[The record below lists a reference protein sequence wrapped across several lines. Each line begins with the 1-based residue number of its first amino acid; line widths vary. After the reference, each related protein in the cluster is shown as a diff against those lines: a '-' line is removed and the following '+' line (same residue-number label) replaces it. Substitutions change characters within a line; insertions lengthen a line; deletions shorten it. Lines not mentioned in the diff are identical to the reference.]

1 MYDEAKSPYERALS
15 AGDREF
21 RELADFAPVMI
32 WRSGMDQ
39 LCDWFNSPWLTYTGR
54 PMIDEVGNGWVDGI
68 HPEDLQ
74 RCLSTYVGAFQAR
87 EPFSMEYRL
96 RRHDGEYRWLLDNG
110 KPFYRDDRFAGY
122 WGSCV
127 DVTAHRD
134 AEHAQ
139 RILVNELSHRVKN
152 TLAVVQAMATQSFDT
167 DRPVAESLET
177 FESRLRALAGAH
189 DLLVIHAWEEVALRG
204 VLEATIAPH
213 DPGHSRIAIDG
224 PPLMLASAPSVAVA
238 MAVHELL
245 TNAAKYGALSTS
257 SGRVDLRWRFDPTS
271 QRLQMTWK
279 ESGGP
284 PVAPPARRGF
294 GIRFIERVLA
304 CQAGGAA
311 TVAFEADGVRCSFET
326 PARSWAHPGE
336 KISYAGV
343 DSLRAQST

>member
-1 MYDEAKSPYERALS
+1 MYDDTKSPYERALS

-32 WRSGMDQ
+32 WRSGIDQ
-39 LCDWFNSPWLTYTGR
+39 MCDWFNSPWLVYTGR
-54 PMIDEVGNGWVDGI
+54 PMIDEVGNGWADGV

-74 RCLSTYVGAFQAR
+74 RCLSTYLGAFKAR

-127 DVTAHRD
+127 DVTAHRE

-139 RILVNELSHRVKN
+139 RILVDELSHRVKN
-152 TLAVVQAMATQSFDT
+152 TLAVVQAMASQSFDT
-167 DRPVAESLET
+167 KRPVAESLDA
-177 FESRLRALAGAH
+177 FERRLQALAGAH
-189 DLLVIHAWEEVALRG
+189 DLLVTHAWKEVTLRG
-204 VLEATIAPH
+204 VLETTIAPH
-213 DPGHSRIAIDG
+213 DPGHARIAIEG
-224 PPLMLASAPSVAVA
+224 PPLMLASASSVAVA

-257 SGRVDLRWRFDPTS
+257 SGRVDLRWRFDHAS
-271 QRLQMTWK
+271 KRMHMTWK

-284 PVAPPARRGF
+284 AVFPPSHQGF

-304 CQAGGAA
+304 CQASGEAA
-311 TVAFEADGVRCSFET
+311 VAFETDGVRCTFET
-326 PARSWAHPGE
+326 PARSWARPSE